1 MVMKSATHPA
11 SSRRKQRRML
21 VLYSLSPVH
30 SFQELTPEDG
40 TPCIYIAFLPT
51 IIKSDERYSPLMA
64 SEFYE
69 KDKRL
74 SFITFCK
81 EIPQREGPAASAGS
95 LQWQTGKSPGLL
107 GFPTLAWR
115 GPRGTLLFRNS
126 LLSLRVFPLGT
137 LKPAQ
142 PQPSKCSAG

>member
-1 MVMKSATHPA
+1 MQAPSVHNHKNLAPLME
-11 SSRRKQRRML
+11 SS
-21 VLYSLSPVH
+21 SIH
-30 SFQELTPEDG
+30 
-40 TPCIYIAFLPT
+40 IAFLPT
-51 IIKSDERYSPLMA
+51 IIKSDERYSPLTA